1 MKEAIYNIARLSHVH
16 ESSKGL
22 NSGFSFVLSSAAGR
36 NRISEIRYITSNS
49 TATVFNI
56 LLKISIYNQCLSR
69 QFLQNSSKTHDPTN
83 EKKTHQLYKVRNS

>member
-1 MKEAIYNIARLSHVH
+1 MKEAIYSIARLSHVH

-22 NSGFSFVLSSAAGR
+22 NSGFSFVLSSAGGR

-56 LLKISIYNQCLSR
+56 LLKISIYNQCLSIPAISAK
-69 QFLQNSSKTHDPTN
+69 FIEDA
-83 EKKTHQLYKVRNS
+83 